1 MIFVTECVLLSV
13 HPFIRLIVLVVQSLS
28 HVRLFA
34 TPWTAAHQAPLYST
48 ISLAPVPRSPGHA
61 LGPVSRECLIH
72 NPEASYKPLWVTLT
86 SLHFSE
92 MKKKR
97 EKNAV

>member
-1 MIFVTECVLLSV
+1 MIFVTECVLLSL
-13 HPFIRLIVLVVQSLS
+13 HLLICLVILVVQSLS

-34 TPWTAAHQAPLYST
+34 TPWTAAHQAPLSST
-48 ISLAPVPRSPGHA
+48 ISLVPVPRSPGHA

-72 NPEASYKPLWVTLT
+72 NPEASYKHFWVTLT

-92 MKKKR
+92 MKKKK
-97 EKNAV
+97 EENAV